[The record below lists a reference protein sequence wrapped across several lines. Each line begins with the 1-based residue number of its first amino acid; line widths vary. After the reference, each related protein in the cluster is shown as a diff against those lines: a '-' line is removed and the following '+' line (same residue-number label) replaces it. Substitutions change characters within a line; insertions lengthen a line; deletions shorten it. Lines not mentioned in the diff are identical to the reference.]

1 MHLYEGA
8 VGLSE
13 ISSRSATEI
22 LIKKIIDDAVQ
33 NGDVMYYSGVE
44 SPDGFY
50 EAQINYCMI
59 KKQNNTEFEDI
70 GGLVIRGLYSPC
82 EKLFRMSFYFPYVK
96 GCVPRYNMEVVIER
110 QSDKEA
116 YLVHSVEPRRDIAPI
131 FFLKNIVEYL
141 SQKGNDTIITD
152 AFTYLSALSVKGKI
166 ILPIRQTK
174 AQIDKCRAAANR
186 RNELLDM
193 AMKGDIKA
201 IDDLTIRDYDT
212 ISDICQRVR
221 KEDVYSIVDTS
232 FIPSG
237 LECDN
242 FFVVGNI
249 EEVYELTNEITG
261 ENIYYMLLEC
271 NDYMINLGINSKDLY
286 GMPQAGCRFV
296 GKIWIQGSIYF
307 EN

>member
-1 MHLYEGA
+1 MRSRPCFRLQKIGIQYVIGRQHPQQRAVGTSALGHEQELELPVAAVGA
-8 VGLSE
+8 VKLLSG
-13 ISSRSATEI
+13 IPQAHVRH
-22 LIKKIIDDAVQ
+22 
-33 NGDVMYYSGVE
+33 G
-44 SPDGFY
+44 
-50 EAQINYCMI
+50 
-59 KKQNNTEFEDI
+59 
-70 GGLVIRGLYSPC
+70 
-82 EKLFRMSFYFPYVK
+82 
-96 GCVPRYNMEVVIER
+96 
-110 QSDKEA
+110 
-116 YLVHSVEPRRDIAPI
+116 
-131 FFLKNIVEYL
+131 
-141 SQKGNDTIITD
+141 
-152 AFTYLSALSVKGKI
+152 
-166 ILPIRQTK
+166 
-174 AQIDKCRAAANR
+174 
-186 RNELLDM
+186 DM

-307 EN
+307 DN